1 MERHLERSFYNHTA
15 LTPAD
20 WQTYCLLASLA
31 QERFGL
37 HVPAPALPE
46 HKLSEGAHLH
56 AALQTSDLLVSLT
69 PCLPQCHTA
78 CFMIRMCGSKE

>member
-1 MERHLERSFYNHTA
+1 MLVICLFWCREYVERHLERSFYNHAA

-37 HVPAPALPE
+37 HVQAPALPE
-46 HKLSEGAHLH
+46 HQLSEGAHLP
-56 AALQTSDLLVSLT
+56 AA
-69 PCLPQCHTA
+69 
-78 CFMIRMCGSKE
+78 MRI